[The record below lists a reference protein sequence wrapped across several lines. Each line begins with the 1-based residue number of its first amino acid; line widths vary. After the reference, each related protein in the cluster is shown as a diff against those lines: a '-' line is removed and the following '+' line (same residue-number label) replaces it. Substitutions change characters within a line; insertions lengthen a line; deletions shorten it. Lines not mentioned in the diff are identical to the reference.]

1 MNCSHSATSLSSAS
15 VNLPRAC
22 DTYGKTKILS
32 ESECKSFMI
41 RASNSLEGID
51 ENNATIGCPYCLP
64 FCVTV
69 ILTQR
74 GNLVAMPNIRGKHG
88 VVLSIKQW
96 VFEEEN
102 VLIKSQFLTQPL
114 Q

>member
-1 MNCSHSATSLSSAS
+1 
-15 VNLPRAC
+15 
-22 DTYGKTKILS
+22 
-32 ESECKSFMI
+32 MI

-74 GNLVAMPNIRGKHG
+74 GNLVAMPNIRGKTWCFSQHKTMG
-88 VVLSIKQW
+88 FRRRKCINKITIPDSATTMTVSNRSLMFGSDSVL
-96 VFEEEN
+96 FEHCAFFILN
-102 VLIKSQFLTQPL
+102 
-114 Q
+114 